1 MKAVIPA
8 AGMGTRFLPVT
19 KAQPKEMLPI
29 VDKPSLHYV
38 VEEAIA
44 ADINSILMITGRGKR
59 AIVDYFDKNW
69 ELEHHFRDTD
79 NPDLEEINAIL
90 HKADFFYVRQKEP
103 LGLGHAIL
111 CAKHFVHDQAF
122 AVLLGDDIIL
132 EECCTANIRRLHEQK
147 GASIVAVEEVP
158 RERLRH
164 YGVIDAEPLDDG
176 TFLVKDLVEKPEPIR
191 APSNLALVGRY
202 ILTPETFGCLEGIKP
217 GLDNE
222 YHLTDA
228 LRLLKDREDI
238 FAYKVKG
245 RRLDI
250 GTKIGWMKASIEM
263 AMHRPEFEGELKDF
277 MNEVLDRES

>member
-44 ADINSILMITGRGKR
+44 ADIKSILIITGRGKR
-59 AIVDYFDKNW
+59 AIVDYFDKNF
-69 ELEHHFRDTD
+69 ELEHHFRDKA
-79 NPDLEEINAIL
+79 NPDLEDIDRIL
-90 HKADFFYVRQKEP
+90 NSADFFYVRQKEP

-132 EECCTANIRRLHEQK
+132 DECCTANIRELHEK
-147 GASIVAVEEVP
+147 TGSSIVAVEEVP
-158 RERLRH
+158 KDRIQN
-164 YGVIDAEPLDDG
+164 YGVIDAKPLEDG
-176 TFLVKDLVEKPEPIR
+176 TFLVNDLVEKPDPMK

-202 ILTPETFGCLEGIKP
+202 ILTPDVFTCLEEIPRGR
-217 GLDNE
+217 DDE

-238 FAYKVKG
+238 YAYRVKG
-245 RRLDI
+245 KRFDI

-263 AMHRPEFEGELKDF
+263 AMHREEFGDELREF
-277 MNEVLDRES
+277 MAEVLDRES